1 MKEFFQ
7 KKPLNIYV
15 FIAVII
21 LTVLTGMIQRSEF
34 QIVILLTTFISAGIL
49 LKRHW
54 LFAGIAVM
62 VISIIFTIHD
72 FAKMDSGDSGKFIK
86 KFQFHM
92 GTDKDEE

>member
-1 MKEFFQ
+1 MKDIFN
-7 KKPLNIYV
+7 KKPSNMFV

-21 LTVLTGMIQRSEF
+21 LTVLTGMIPRSEF
-34 QIVILLTTFISAGIL
+34 QIVILLTTFISAGLL

-62 VISIIFTIHD
+62 VISIIFTIQD
-72 FAKMDSGDSGKFIK
+72 LAKIDSGDNTKFIK
-86 KFQFHM
+86 KFQFQM